1 MLKDVLDMEDFLE
14 SRKVSLIPHSV
25 WKLSMETS
33 LRVAVPFL
41 PPPPNLLI
49 CYKTDHSLH
58 WFNSGIGSQLSILL
72 EICKKIIIG
81 ITRSLS

>member
-1 MLKDVLDMEDFLE
+1 MGSSSLGYQFLYGTGNHEMLKDVLDMEDFLE
-14 SRKVSLIPHSV
+14 SRKVSLIPYSV

-49 CYKTDHSLH
+49 
-58 WFNSGIGSQLSILL
+58 LL
-72 EICKKIIIG
+72 
-81 ITRSLS
+81 

>member
-41 PPPPNLLI
+41 PPPPPI
-49 CYKTDHSLH
+49 YWFVIKQIIRSTDLT
-58 WFNSGIGSQLSILL
+58 Q
-72 EICKKIIIG
+72 E
-81 ITRSLS
+81 